1 MVSKMEMLSKM
12 DRNNSIERK
21 TKEMITTKK
30 CLELFKTVAE
40 ALVLEVVKLGKVQ
53 GGAGALPLV
62 EAVVREAEVTEGVV
76 AVGVGEPLEVG
87 CQADAEAAEGAVG
100 NLGAGDGGRDGAGIG
115 HQGSRQGQVGRCG
128 GLVTGTKFTVIHR
141 RRRLVTD

>member
-1 MVSKMEMLSKM
+1 MEMLSKM

-30 CLELFKTVAE
+30 CSELFKTVAE

-100 NLGAGDGGRDGAGIG
+100 DLGTGDGGRDGAGIG
-115 HQGSRQGQVGRCG
+115 HRGSRQGQVGRCG

-141 RRRLVTD
+141 CRRLVTD